1 MILQMSSGRNSI
13 STSMQII
20 FRHRSGRCITHLRF
34 VHIVPNPI
42 YALRHKVF
50 IKSAP
55 PLANFRICEI
65 RPCHF
70 PRPCITVIFFSIG
83 SFYPNIIC
91 CSRIIDRITS
101 FSFSSRINHPY
112 RMEPT
117 QMQVSIYSF
126 WIRKTLRVKC
136 EYTITIHII
145 NVHPNCITRNTL
157 VTKRIGYFYYTTVRR
172 IRKTALLIA

>member
-101 FSFSSRINHPY
+101 FSFSSRTIIHTEWNP
-112 RMEPT
+112 RRCKSRFTAFGSGKPCGLN
-117 QMQVSIYSF
+117 VN
-126 WIRKTLRVKC
+126 IR
-136 EYTITIHII
+136 
-145 NVHPNCITRNTL
+145 
-157 VTKRIGYFYYTTVRR
+157 
-172 IRKTALLIA
+172 